1 MPGEPNMSFI
11 GIFGKKYEEE
21 RLEANM
27 IDSFRSSL
35 AIEARRAQQKLARR
49 AESKPLETVTLLLRH
64 YEHEDNRVRQ
74 AVKETL
80 IMISKDKM
88 GMESILTDMVHP
100 SRNVRKA
107 VQGFL
112 GDAVGAHAITYA
124 SFYEQTMLL
133 VAMSKR
139 KDIPVDDIMSL
150 ANQSRETFTAGE
162 IMEAVKDIGF
172 CLDYVKHRYRSS
184 EQLKEYVA
192 DLLKMAPDLS
202 RMGVYS
208 GAIEEPLRKAMRA
221 SRYRNFDETREIVE
235 ERTKESKLRTDLH
248 IIAQEVKDNVN
259 KRPQVKKGE
268 LPPSDVQILSL
279 LHGLVDSVTSLVI
292 ANRRSEAIEILLAFE
307 ENFIQDYESSIK
319 VRVKQRD
326 PGALFTLYNV
336 GLVCVK
342 VTSSII
348 ATTAE
353 DVYQSQF
360 RHLEEDPSIHIVM
373 WPEAV
378 MGQVQDV
385 VGQESDRLQAST

>member
-1 MPGEPNMSFI
+1 VTHTSFI

-21 RLEANM
+21 RLEVSM
-27 IDSFRSSL
+27 IESFRSSL
-35 AIEARRAQQKLARR
+35 SMEVRRAQQKLIKR
-49 AESKPLETVTLLLRH
+49 AETKPLETVTLLLRH
-64 YEHEDNRVRQ
+64 YDHEDNRVRQ
-74 AVKETL
+74 AVKQTL
-80 IMISKDKM
+80 TTLSKDKV

-112 GDAVGAHAITYA
+112 GDTVGAHAITYA

-150 ANQSRETFTAGE
+150 ADLSKQTFMDGE

-172 CLDYVKHRYRSS
+172 SLDNVKHRYRSS

-208 GAIEEPLRKAMRA
+208 GAIEEPLRKAMKA
-221 SRYRNFDETREIVE
+221 SRYRNFDETRELIE
-235 ERTKESKLRTDLH
+235 ERTKESKMRTVLH
-248 IIAQEVKDNVN
+248 QIAREIKENVN
-259 KRPQVKKGE
+259 KRPQVKRGE
-268 LPPSDVQILSL
+268 LTASDVQTLSQ
-279 LHGLVDSVTSLVI
+279 LHDLVDSVTSLVI
-292 ANRRSEAIEILLAFE
+292 ANERSEASALLLGFE
-307 ENFIQDYESSIK
+307 EKFIRDYEHT
-319 VRVKQRD
+319 VGPRVQHRD
-326 PGALFTLYNV
+326 PAAMFVLYNV

-342 VTSSII
+342 LTSSIM
-348 ATTAE
+348 AATAE
-353 DVYQSQF
+353 DVYQTGF
-360 RHLEEDPSIHIVM
+360 RHLEGDPSIHIVM

-378 MGQVQDV
+378 MGQVLEA
-385 VGQESDRLQAST
+385 VGQESDKNQAST